1 MRLQFVLVGLLLCLY
16 TAQGTPPL
24 FRWLPNLFTPPSLA
38 NLLPFPLALPLA
50 LVGPLPFALP
60 LLVGLKGAGLVGV
73 GFATGGAAGAGL
85 AGLGA
90 LGLKAALIN
99 SAALKIAGLG
109 AMTAKAKLVTAAAK
123 AAAEAGVKAVVQQA
137 KSKIATAPVVARVAP
152 AAPVVAAPTL
162 PVVPAVTNV
171 KIIKTPPVITARPVP
186 VDPWKV
192 GAALPAGWDHSIIY
206 GHPFFGYGFT
216 RSAIELRK
224 LPARNACPT
233 ELIHRRRLHRLR
245 RRSLGDAEGQTTVV
259 TPSGSALSI
268 RARRREAPV
277 TDAAA
282 AGMNPQMLKNI
293 FEYVTSYDAERC
305 VLRVVC
311 EVAAQPSLAGPQGRN
326 VADFMTSL
334 SKDDSGAPW
343 MPYRDAAL
351 TGHVSADRTRCHER
365 YPTCSQSTETLVKMA
380 QTRIAQV
387 SESVSGAATR
397 I

>member
-224 LPARNACPT
+224 
-233 ELIHRRRLHRLR
+233 
-245 RRSLGDAEGQTTVV
+245 
-259 TPSGSALSI
+259 
-268 RARRREAPV
+268 RREAPV